1 MRILTLLLLL
11 SIICL
16 TASADIELIGCSCNC
31 PEAPTDKFIGFN
43 TKTIYTNGT
52 NETNCQ
58 EYCGGMCGG
67 MSHCG
72 LNILSGNDCDTCCNT
87 YCSGVT
93 PPEAKPSCIKN
104 CKEVCGVKSNLMGI
118 ASMFSYFAVA
128 VVAVLF
134 AVCGIRLLTADDPEA
149 REVAKKCILYL
160 LIALVLIGIAAL
172 IVALFTGI
180 TIGGLG
186 GGAPG
191 GAGSASI
198 LSGEFTGTC

>member
-1 MRILTLLLLL
+1 
-11 SIICL
+11 
-16 TASADIELIGCSCNC
+16 
-31 PEAPTDKFIGFN
+31 
-43 TKTIYTNGT
+43 
-52 NETNCQ
+52 
-58 EYCGGMCGG
+58 
-67 MSHCG
+67 
-72 LNILSGNDCDTCCNT
+72 
-87 YCSGVT
+87 
-93 PPEAKPSCIKN
+93 
-104 CKEVCGVKSNLMGI
+104 
-118 ASMFSYFAVA
+118 MFSYFAVA